1 MSIKRKIL
9 KWTPS
14 GFLDI
19 QRPMPA
25 HSTTNTVDVKF
36 GFEHQCS
43 RTPGLR
49 MHMSGDVILASQQYT
64 TFLHLK
70 QRMLLWQSGH
80 NTPPQVSFDSRPP
93 LQAPAC
99 QCQVGCWFLSVMRVK
114 EANHDQSF
122 WPVSALAGKDM
133 AHQDDNAGNHSSRS
147 SLTLSF
153 TSSTAKC
160 ANGLTLQPASSQLCP
175 SFHQHKLTCSVLR
188 KNCTPGSFR
197 CLHATNIPRATQS
210 LYLQSKPQTP

>member
-1 MSIKRKIL
+1 MQQDTRAAHAHVWGCDTGKPTVHYIS
-9 KWTPS
+9 TP
-14 GFLDI
+14 
-19 QRPMPA
+19 QA
-25 HSTTNTVDVKF
+25 ADVAMAV
-36 GFEHQCS
+36 
-43 RTPGLR
+43 R
-49 MHMSGDVILASQQYT
+49 SQ
-64 TFLHLK
+64 H
-70 QRMLLWQSGH
+70 
-80 NTPPQVSFDSRPP
+80 PPQVSFDSRPP